1 MTAYRSLRALSAL
14 ALAASVAGC
23 SFDTFTGESG
33 EAVDAVAR
41 LVDLME
47 GGDYDGAQ
55 AEACPDEADVT
66 AASLRTEFEPLARP
80 WKRKVWATTMSDAS
94 GGVNLALTPSKQS
107 KIEYAFTMRDDGN
120 GWRVC
125 DVSRGSWDVSGV

>member
-66 AASLRTEFEPLARP
+66 AASLRYHDERRLGWGQSCAHSIETVEDRV
-80 WKRKVWATTMSDAS
+80 RVHDA
-94 GGVNLALTPSKQS
+94 
-107 KIEYAFTMRDDGN
+107 
-120 GWRVC
+120 
-125 DVSRGSWDVSGV
+125 